1 MPNKFNPHLQ
11 TAMLEVVENQLVE
24 QQAIAIFINKK
35 NTERH
40 TLCARIEAQST
51 TLTAYRKSQINECV
65 TGRRWITEADMA
77 PVLRGESNSMRPNI

>member
-51 TLTAYRKSQINECV
+51 TLTAYRK
-65 TGRRWITEADMA
+65 RRLTSVSPAGGGLLKRIWRRYFEGNLIQ
-77 PVLRGESNSMRPNI
+77 